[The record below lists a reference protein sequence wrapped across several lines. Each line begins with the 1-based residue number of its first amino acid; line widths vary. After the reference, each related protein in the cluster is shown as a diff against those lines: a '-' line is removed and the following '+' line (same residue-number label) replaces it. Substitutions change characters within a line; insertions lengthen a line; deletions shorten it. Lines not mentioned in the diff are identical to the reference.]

1 MFSKEELNR
10 FYQYCFALTGDEPEA
25 YDLLQDSLVKFLG
38 RENNV
43 RSSGAYFRRVIR
55 NHFIDH
61 LRKEGKYEMT
71 ELDENV
77 ISAQESNL
85 ENIIVNKEQTLI
97 ILNELGGQDRE
108 LLYLWAVEEYTSKEL
123 SDLLKVPRGT
133 ILSRLHRLKIK
144 INNFLEEGNEKN
156 SKRKY
161 PRTLPKV

>member
-1 MFSKEELNR
+1 MFSPEELNR
-10 FYQYCFALTGDEPEA
+10 FYQYCFALTGDETEA

-43 RSSGAYFRRVIR
+43 RSSGAYFRRIIR

-77 ISAQESNL
+77 ISADENKL
-85 ENIIVNKEQTLI
+85 ENIIINKEETRI
-97 ILNELGGQDRE
+97 ILNKLGGNDRE

-123 SDLLKVPRGT
+123 AEFLKVPRGT

-144 INNFLEEGNEKN
+144 INNFLDEENEKN